1 MGNIVLDQE
10 EILIVLG
17 YSFLRMS
24 SESWLQATARLP
36 GNSLMRIHEYI
47 FRSINGSNM
56 PFDRW
61 KGQPM
66 LLVNTASQCGFTPQY
81 AGLQAVWDEY
91 RRSGLVVVGIPC
103 NEFGGQ
109 EPGSNEEIAEFCTS
123 HFAIT
128 FPLTERQ
135 SIIGVS
141 PHPLF
146 VAMRE
151 EYTSDILPKW
161 NFHKYL
167 FSRDGG
173 LIEHFPAKVKP
184 DDINFTTTIERNLGT
199 WTI

>member
-1 MGNIVLDQE
+1 
-10 EILIVLG
+10 
-17 YSFLRMS
+17 
-24 SESWLQATARLP
+24 
-36 GNSLMRIHEYI
+36 
-47 FRSINGSNM
+47 M

-66 LLVNTASQCGFTPQY
+66 LLVNTASRCGFTPQY
-81 AGLQAVWDEY
+81 SGLQAVWDEY

-109 EPGSNEEIAEFCTS
+109 EPGTNEDIAEFCS
-123 HFAIT
+123 SRFGVT
-128 FPLTERQ
+128 FPLTEPQ

-167 FSRDGG
+167 FGRDGD
-173 LIEHFPAKVKP
+173 LIEHFPSSMRP
-184 DDINFTTTIERNLGT
+184 DDIKFTAAIERNLGT